1 MRVLLADDH
10 SLFLEGL
17 AGLLTARGFAV
28 IGTAVDGVEA
38 IAKARD
44 LRPDLILMDIC
55 MPRCDGLAATKL
67 IKAEMPQIKIVMLT
81 MAEENEQLFEAI
93 KCGASGYL
101 LKSLEAGRF
110 VDLLLG
116 LANGEAPFAP
126 GLSEKVMGELRRLAA
141 ADQGH
146 ATAGEGGGHNG
157 LSPHQLQILGLVA
170 RGLTYKEV
178 GSVLSLSERTIKYHM
193 RVILDQLRLGN
204 RSQAVAWAKRAG
216 LGTANLEVH

>member
-1 MRVLLADDH
+1 LADDH
-10 SLFLEGL
+10 PLFLEGL
-17 AGLLTARGFAV
+17 AGLLVARGFDV
-28 IGTAVDGVEA
+28 VGTAADGIEA

-67 IKAEMPQIKIVMLT
+67 IKAEIPQIKIVMLT

-126 GLSEKVMGELRRLAA
+126 GLSERVLGELRRLAV
-141 ADQGH
+141 DQGH
-146 ATAGEGGGHNG
+146 DTAPEGGGHNG
-157 LSPHQLQILGLVA
+157 LTPHQLQILGLVA
-170 RGLTYKEV
+170 RGLTYREV

-193 RVILDQLRLGN
+193 RVILDQLRLEN

-216 LGTANLEVH
+216 LAMANLEVH

>member
-1 MRVLLADDH
+1 MDDH
-10 SLFLEGL
+10 PLFLEGL
-17 AGLLTARGFAV
+17 AGLLVARGFDV
-28 IGTAVDGVEA
+28 VGTAGDGVEA
-38 IAKARD
+38 IAKARE

-67 IKAEMPQIKIVMLT
+67 IKVEMPQTKIVMLT
-81 MAEENEQLFEAI
+81 MSEENEQLFEAI

-116 LANGEAPFAP
+116 LANGEAPLAP
-126 GLSEKVMGELRRLAA
+126 GLSERVLGELRRMA

-146 ATAGEGGGHNG
+146 AMAAGSEGQDG
-157 LSPHQLQILGLVA
+157 LTPHQLQILCLVA
-170 RGLTYKEV
+170 RGLTYREV
-178 GSVLSLSERTIKYHM
+178 GSVLSLSERTVKYHM
-193 RVILDQLRLGN
+193 KMILDQLRLEN

-216 LGTANLEVH
+216 LAAANFEVH